1 MKQLKIWSMMML
13 MIFLIPTYVYS
24 QEVDIDERDLVGSWN
39 RVEAQGTFD
48 GYPYVSGPVAMRF
61 KDATSQ
67 HGDLYTEGTVLF
79 VYGTSRYSPSKADVG
94 RAESK

>member
-1 MKQLKIWSMMML
+1 MIML
-13 MIFLIPTYVYS
+13 MVMIIPTKAYS

-67 HGDLYTEGTVLF
+67 HDSTTSFYTT
-79 VYGTSRYSPSKADVG
+79 TIMIIS
-94 RAESK
+94 